1 MGDTNDPDRNS
12 ARLVFWRE
20 ADGSGRLVFGDSPAA
35 STAPDAVVTGHAQL
49 PGLAAHGPLRYATR
63 LSASAAMPA
72 LAVASG
78 ALQWDANTRRTTMA
92 QARSHYQPA
101 RPVASATRAQ
111 WRLAERMAAAMGTHW
126 QLALPLGA
134 PVSATWRRSQPLQPA
149 AASRYQIALALAGL
163 SHASYQHGLPLRA
176 AATGRYQRA
185 LPIAVQALSA
195 YQHMLALRPGARGH
209 YQLAQPLGRW
219 LGARFRAAVPLG
231 LGRASR
237 YQIATWLQA
246 GMHPPLQPPGP
257 EPRPPCYDPATLGRL
272 VFTDPWTPD
281 GRLVFVCTRP
291 GGVDPELP
299 PATIVV
305 IRRRSYIVLTDLE
318 VLRADTG
325 QPLPAL
331 VDGFHMRLDRQSW
344 TWDFSVNL
352 HAAALPLLQPGAD
365 GLPRELEV
373 RVNGQPFRMLAE
385 SRRRSTQHPRSVLR
399 VGGRGKAALL
409 DAPFADVRSF
419 TQPAARTAQQL
430 MLDALTINGVS
441 IGWTVDW
448 GLTDWPVPADT
459 WAHHGTWISAI
470 NDIAASVGAYVQPH
484 DTDPVLRILPG
495 YPVRSWQLA
504 SATPDIELPPGI
516 ATVEEVEWVT
526 KPAYDAIYMHGE
538 PGNAVYYRKRA
549 GTPGT
554 SPAPDAVHALLV
566 HPDAAAQR
574 AIAELSDTGR
584 QVPQTLTMP
593 VLPETGIIKP
603 GLLLR
608 YTDDADVVRT
618 GIVRGVSVSSGP
630 ARIEQTIEVQAHE

>member
-1 MGDTNDPDRNS
+1 MGDTTDPDHN

-35 STAPDAVVTGHAQL
+35 STTPDAALGGHAQL
-49 PGLAAHGPLRYATR
+49 PSLGAAGPLRYATR

-291 GGVDPELP
+291 GGVDPEPP
-299 PATIVV
+299 PAPIVV
-305 IRRRSYIVLTDLE
+305 LPRRSYVVINSIE
-318 VLRADTG
+318 IRRADDPEG
-325 QPLPAL
+325 PPLPSEA
-331 VDGFHMRLDRQSW
+331 FNMTLDRDSW
-344 TWDFSVNL
+344 TWSFSATFHRDARDAVT
-352 HAAALPLLQPGAD
+352 PGPGGA
-365 GLPRELEV
+365 PVELEV
-373 RVNGQPFRMLAE
+373 RINNQPFRLQAE
-385 SRRRSTQHPRSVLR
+385 RVGRSVRFPERL
-399 VGGRGKAALL
+399 VKVSGRGRAALL
-409 DAPFADVRSF
+409 DAPHAAVQTFGNPD
-419 TQPAARTAQQL
+419 AARTAQQL
-430 MLDALTINGVS
+430 MQDVLTVNGVG
-441 IGWTVDW
+441 IGWAVDF
-448 GLTDWPVPADT
+448 GLTDWLVPAGAFLHQGT
-459 WAHHGTWISAI
+459 WAGAI
-470 NDIAASVGAYVQPH
+470 NEIASAAGGYVQPH
-484 DTDPVLRILPG
+484 DTAATLRVLPAWPTPWWEWG
-495 YPVRSWQLA
+495 SLA
-504 SATPDIELPPGI
+504 PDIELPAGI
-516 ATVEEVEWVT
+516 AEVEDTEWID
-526 KPAYDAIYMHGE
+526 KPAYNRVFVSGE
-538 PGNAVYYRKRA
+538 AGGVLGDYKRA
-549 GTPGT
+549 GTAGDVLRPM
-554 SPAPDAVHALLV
+554 VV
-566 HPDAAAQR
+566 HPLITHADAARQR
-574 AIAELSDTGR
+574 AIAELADAGR
-584 QVPQTLTMP
+584 AIHQQLTLM
-593 VLPETGIIKP
+593 VLPETGVIRP
-603 GLLLR
+603 GTVLR
-608 YTDDADVVRT
+608 YTDDDAAPRI
-618 GIVRGVSVSSGP
+618 GIVRSTSISWAWP
-630 ARIEQTIEVQAHE
+630 ALTQTIGVEGHA